1 MTPYFKSPALLTL
14 QQKILDNGMTFILAI
29 VALGIVTPVL
39 AEDLATEPMLEGTTQ
54 EQTQKP
60 EDAIEIEGDKLDLY
74 LDRKMRASGNATIR
88 KGDQS
93 ISGDNIEYDTLNDE
107 LHVEGNAKIELG
119 GSRITGPEL
128 RMRLSESIG
137 EMRDAS
143 IVLNNKTKTPIDNDA
158 FADSASTSKEN
169 IQQPNFYSSSDST
182 LDDNMDVKRE
192 LEGARGDAA
201 QILFEGQDKKH
212 LKHARFTTCEADVN
226 DWYIKAQDLTLDDS
240 TKSGEARNAYI
251 EFKGVPLIYTPWMSF
266 SFNNQR
272 KSGLLAPTVG
282 TTSRSG
288 FEVLAPFYWNIR
300 PDMDATL
307 STRYLSKRGVQLGG
321 EFRYLDESYS
331 GTDSIEYLN
340 NDDQNGRN
348 RYYYNLSHRH
358 NFGGGWTAGYNIERV
373 SDDQYFSDLST
384 RIISTSRVNLPQD
397 GFVDFQNDTWRF
409 RGLVQKYQT
418 LDNASYTYERLPE
431 LTLTANKEYGDYNLN
446 LLSQWTYFDR
456 NESAPKAATGS
467 RFVAYPSISMPF
479 TRSYGFLT
487 PKLGVHAS
495 SYRLNNN
502 TFIVNSQTI
511 SNNSQDRVLPV
522 VSLDGGLYLDAEN
535 NFLGTNYTQ
544 TFEPRLFYV
553 YTPYENQS
561 LLPVFDSGL
570 SDLNLTTLFT
580 ENQFTGQDRINNA
593 NQISLGLTTRLID
606 RDTGIE
612 RIAATIG
619 ERFYFDDQKVTLP
632 NQTASNR
639 KTSDIVAGFTARL
652 SSQWNVDAFWQYN
665 PDASSIERTNL
676 LARYNPEPGKLI
688 NMGYRYTED
697 FLEQIDISG
706 QWPLGKGWYGVG
718 RYNYSIR
725 ESNLIESLAGVE
737 YDAGCWRARSVLQ
750 RLKTAT
756 ANTNYALF
764 FQLELGGLASLGSNP
779 LSLLRRDI
787 AGYQSS
793 GEIPNFYRQQNYA
806 Q

>member
-226 DWYIKAQDLTLDDS
+226 DWYIKAQDLTLDDY

-397 GFVDFQNDTWRF
+397 GFVDFQNDTWHF

-580 ENQFTGQDRINNA
+580 ENQFTGNDRINN
-593 NQISLGLTTRLID
+593 
-606 RDTGIE
+606 
-612 RIAATIG
+612 ATIG

>member
-226 DWYIKAQDLTLDDS
+226 DWYIKAQDLTLDDY

-397 GFVDFQNDTWRF
+397 GFVDFQNDTWHF

>member
-1 MTPYFKSPALLTL
+1 
-14 QQKILDNGMTFILAI
+14 
-29 VALGIVTPVL
+29 
-39 AEDLATEPMLEGTTQ
+39 
-54 EQTQKP
+54 
-60 EDAIEIEGDKLDLY
+60 
-74 LDRKMRASGNATIR
+74 
-88 KGDQS
+88 
-93 ISGDNIEYDTLNDE
+93 
-107 LHVEGNAKIELG
+107 
-119 GSRITGPEL
+119 
-128 RMRLSESIG
+128 
-137 EMRDAS
+137 
-143 IVLNNKTKTPIDNDA
+143 
-158 FADSASTSKEN
+158 
-169 IQQPNFYSSSDST
+169 
-182 LDDNMDVKRE
+182 
-192 LEGARGDAA
+192 
-201 QILFEGQDKKH
+201 
-212 LKHARFTTCEADVN
+212 
-226 DWYIKAQDLTLDDS
+226 
-240 TKSGEARNAYI
+240 
-251 EFKGVPLIYTPWMSF
+251 
-266 SFNNQR
+266 
-272 KSGLLAPTVG
+272 
-282 TTSRSG
+282 
-288 FEVLAPFYWNIR
+288 
-300 PDMDATL
+300 
-307 STRYLSKRGVQLGG
+307 
-321 EFRYLDESYS
+321 
-331 GTDSIEYLN
+331 
-340 NDDQNGRN
+340 
-348 RYYYNLSHRH
+348 
-358 NFGGGWTAGYNIERV
+358 
-373 SDDQYFSDLST
+373 
-384 RIISTSRVNLPQD
+384 
-397 GFVDFQNDTWRF
+397 
-409 RGLVQKYQT
+409 
-418 LDNASYTYERLPE
+418 
-431 LTLTANKEYGDYNLN
+431 
-446 LLSQWTYFDR
+446 
-456 NESAPKAATGS
+456 
-467 RFVAYPSISMPF
+467 MPF

>member
-1 MTPYFKSPALLTL
+1 
-14 QQKILDNGMTFILAI
+14 MTFILAI

-226 DWYIKAQDLTLDDS
+226 DWYIKAQDLTLDDY

-397 GFVDFQNDTWRF
+397 GFVDFQNDTWHF